1 MSRPKLRRCKN
12 FFKEGE
18 KVRCSNFH
26 PNERYCDE
34 HGGENN
40 DFKKE
45 DNSSPLDDSYIER
58 TLGDSYLER
67 SFHQMGYSDE
77 EIFDGSAHKSELA
90 NITFG
95 QNWQI
100 RFFFLAV
107 VLIPI
112 LFLKIV
118 ISTTDDMS
126 VLGWIIQN
134 LAICMVFIV
143 ILAIIG
149 AGIMALIAIPVSYA
163 VEPMVKKS
171 NKKVVREKINP
182 LTKKDLMKLNE
193 EQNLGTTGTKREL
206 TEQLIEN
213 GVVNESLVMN
223 PYLYMNKK
231 ELMELCE
238 DMMLSPHGTKNE
250 LIERILGLE
259 GGGKVSGWL
268 FLRPIALIIL
278 FSIGFII
285 LTIMGLS
292 R

>member
-1 MSRPKLRRCKN
+1 MASSKRRCRHWYPNNKRCN
-12 FFKEGE
+12 NYQTTPFCE
-18 KVRCSNFH
+18 K
-26 PNERYCDE
+26 
-34 HGGENN
+34 HGGENS

-45 DNSSPLDDSYIER
+45 DNIDGNNSSPHVQYTRGDSYIER
-58 TLGDSYLER
+58 T
-67 SFHQMGYSDE
+67 FHQMGYSDE
-77 EIFDGSAHKSELA
+77 EIFDGSAHKSELLNTA
-90 NITFG
+90 FG
-95 QNWQI
+95 VNWPI
-100 RFFFLAV
+100 RFLFLAV

-118 ISTTDDMS
+118 ISATDDMT

-134 LAICMVFIV
+134 LVICMVFIV
-143 ILAIIG
+143 ILVIIG
-149 AGIMALIAIPVSYA
+149 GGIMALIAIPVSYA

-171 NKKVVREKINP
+171 NKKVVKEKINP

-193 EQNLGTTGTKREL
+193 EQNLDTTGTKREL

-213 GVVNESLVMN
+213 GVVNKSLVMN

-285 LTIMGLS
+285 LTIMRLS